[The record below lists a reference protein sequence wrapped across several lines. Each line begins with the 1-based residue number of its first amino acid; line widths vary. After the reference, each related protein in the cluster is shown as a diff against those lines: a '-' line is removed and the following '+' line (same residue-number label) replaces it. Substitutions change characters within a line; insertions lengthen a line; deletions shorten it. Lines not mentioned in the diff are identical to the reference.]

1 MIVKAIKTQKV
12 LPNGPN
18 IFELLDGSIK
28 VLPEGTVVAITS
40 KVVSICEGRV
50 VPIGSIDKE
59 KLVKRESDYFTG
71 LNTKYGFGFTIAHN
85 TLIPMAGIDESNGGG
100 FYVLWPLNPQKTAND
115 ITIHLKKRFGRK
127 KVGVVIT
134 DSTCTPLRWGT
145 SGIALAYSG
154 FRPTNNYVGKADLF
168 GRPFSYSKSGVAT
181 GLAAAAVLTMGEGI
195 EQTPLAVISDVPF
208 ITFQDHDP
216 TPQEL
221 DLFKISNVEDDLFAP
236 FLSSVKWLPG
246 VRKGK

>member
-12 LPNGPN
+12 LGGGPN
-18 IFELLDGSIK
+18 IFELLDRSIK
-28 VLPEGTVVAITS
+28 VLSESTVVAITS

-71 LNTKYGFGFTIAHN
+71 LNSKYGFGFTIVRN
-85 TLIPMAGIDESNGGG
+85 TLIPMAGIDESNGDG

-115 ITIHLKKRFGRK
+115 IAVHLKKRFGRK

-154 FRPTNNYVGKADLF
+154 FRPTNNYIGKADLF

-195 EQTPLAVISDVPF
+195 EQTPLAIISDVPF
-208 ITFQDHDP
+208 VQFQGHIP
-216 TPQEL
+216 TKKEL
-221 DLFKISNVEDDLFAP
+221 GEFYISDYEDDLFAP

-246 VRKGK
+246 IKKGK